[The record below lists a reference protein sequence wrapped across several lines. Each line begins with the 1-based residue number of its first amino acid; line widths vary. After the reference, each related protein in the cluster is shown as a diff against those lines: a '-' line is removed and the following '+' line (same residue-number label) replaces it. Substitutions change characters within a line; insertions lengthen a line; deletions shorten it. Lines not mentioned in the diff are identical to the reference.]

1 MMHPHYRANFPLLQA
16 QRPKC
21 HVNPVDGCQCS
32 NELRAQLNRTNDQK
46 GKNTIP
52 ASMACAWNPH
62 VAIVC
67 QTLEQQLKLK
77 GMLAQLQSTN
87 P

>member
-1 MMHPHYRANFPLLQA
+1 MSRHPHGQLTSSTP
-16 QRPKC
+16 
-21 HVNPVDGCQCS
+21 
-32 NELRAQLNRTNDQK
+32 ELRAQLNRTNDQK

-67 QTLEQQLKLK
+67 QTLEQQLK